1 MNCKPGDLACIVRIW
16 TGEPFV
22 EAQLRTQLIGRF
34 VRVVRLVSPSTWEI
48 AEPIRV
54 TIRIGSQAV
63 EFVLK
68 GIEDFALQPVRGL
81 PVHDVQADEVS
92 A

>member
-34 VRVVRLVSPSTWEI
+34 VRVVRLVSPATLEI
-48 AEPIRV
+48 AEPISVAIRV
-54 TIRIGSQAV
+54 GSQTV
-63 EFVLK
+63 DFILK

-81 PVHDVQADEVS
+81 PVHDEQLDEVP